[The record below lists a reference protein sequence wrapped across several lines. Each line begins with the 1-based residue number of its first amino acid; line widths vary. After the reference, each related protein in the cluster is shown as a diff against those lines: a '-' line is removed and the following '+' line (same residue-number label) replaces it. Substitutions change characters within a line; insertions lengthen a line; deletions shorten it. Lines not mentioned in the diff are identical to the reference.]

1 MIIYLSL
8 ADLEGIFSFNSFKE
22 GVLGF
27 FSNILNKVSRWF
39 NWGRYREIL
48 LFSDKLLKK
57 YLTILSS
64 SEWKVTTAKTP
75 SFFKIFDADIKP
87 FSSSLISLFTK
98 ILSAWKILV
107 ALCIL
112 KFFFLLVFSISLTNP
127 CVSISFFF
135 REIII
140 WLAIF
145 FSSFSLP
152 KNLKIFSNS

>member
-1 MIIYLSL
+1 M
-8 ADLEGIFSFNSFKE
+8 
-22 GVLGF
+22 GF

-87 FSSSLISLFTK
+87 FSSSLISWFTK

-127 CVSISFFF
+127 CVSISFFL
-135 REIII
+135 REMRFCVQKSRMPPTY
-140 WLAIF
+140 LRR
-145 FSSFSLP
+145 LP
-152 KNLKIFSNS
+152 QLLRTSRRSPKETNRGNGF